1 VDAVCLLVAGAL
13 RATLA
18 TSDFTLAW
26 QHSVE
31 KIRWEE
37 RYRVS
42 GAKLD
47 LVEARIQGSGAGI
60 DPPPAARLRDGW
72 WTWRPDTAPLVE
84 LRLTLSPYTRDY
96 DLCWNGRCR
105 TLRDVAATREPT
117 AVVTLRPCKEQRR

>member
-47 LVEARIQGSGAGI
+47 LVEARIQGSAAGI
-60 DPPPAARLRDGW
+60 DPPQAARLRDGW
-72 WTWRPDTAPLVE
+72 WTWRPDTAPLAE